1 MYIHFLKSFFIL
13 ISGFIIF
20 TGCSN
25 DSGQSNIGSTQ
36 QNLSVYGKFIDA
48 KVEGLS
54 YKCSSGSSG
63 LTDSNGFFTCY
74 EDNSIVFSIGNYE
87 FNPVTLDTIITPY
100 TLFPSSIDSAIN
112 LARLLQ
118 SIDSDQDPTNS
129 TITINKTL
137 ESLLP
142 QDLDF
147 SSSNFE
153 SYVENSLGIK
163 LVSAYDAQSRLNESI
178 LAQGG
183 NIPTDAELAVPNA
196 GSDQNIT
203 TGSTVTLDG
212 SNSIKADSFLWEIVL
227 KPDGSSSTLINQTD
241 INPSFEA
248 DKNGTYTIKL
258 TINDLN
264 ISDTVDVTAY
274 DVIVKHNTQPEI
286 NVNSSYSIHEN
297 QTAAFSVSASDDNN
311 DTLSFYIDGN
321 DKNDF
326 NISSSGVVTFITPA
340 DYETK
345 VKYDIIVG
353 VRDTNLS
360 DEKNVTINI
369 DNIEEVPK
377 LDDTILE
384 VSENLASGVSVGSVI
399 ILDNGDDPIESFS
412 ISGVGSSN
420 FSINSS
426 GTITTTSSLD
436 YETASSYNLN
446 VKATNSVGDSNSVT
460 LTINITN
467 VPDVVPII
475 VDTALTVKED
485 ATEGNNVGSITIDN
499 IGDAPIISA
508 ILDGTG
514 KDNFLLANDGT
525 ISVNSGA
532 NLDYENI
539 VEYNLSAQLINS
551 VGNSNIANI
560 NIIVNNIIDEVPTIS
575 NSSGSIDENATVG
588 TIVTNLTINYI
599 GDSNISKISLSG
611 TGSEYFAISNN
622 GVLTLSSSNILD
634 YETKS
639 SYSLSAVATNIAGDS
654 NTANISI
661 SINNV
666 NEVPKLENSSMSIM
680 ENKLS
685 GAVVGDIS
693 IDDSSSDSGDS
704 IITSIT
710 LSGTG
715 NENFLS
721 DANGQVTLSQDASI
735 DFETKQSYSLNAI
748 ATNAHGDSNS
758 VTLTINIEDY
768 VFDPQSIADIYASDA
783 EIDDGFGFSVSI
795 DGDYI
800 LVGVPFDDI
809 GTYSDAGSAYLFKK
823 DINGNINQIDK
834 LKPST
839 SKQEEYFGYSV
850 AIDGNMIVVGAPESS
865 NSSGDI
871 YIFHLDGNDSVVFP
885 PQQLDLGSSASNG
898 DGFGTSVDISGNYI
912 VVGAPGKAS
921 VYLYEL
927 NSTKVASLKDS
938 ESEVGL
944 SSSDD
949 YGSSVAIDGN
959 YFIVGSQ
966 NNDITYTN
974 DGNAYVY
981 KINTSTDQSSKITS
995 IESPSPTNNEDHFGN
1010 SVDISGNYVVVGAY
1024 GNDNIGTNSGR
1035 AFLFEINSIGSSIE
1049 HVDTIEPDQEPN
1061 ILEAGDYF
1069 GSSIS
1074 IDGNYIV
1081 VGAKTKD
1088 FGSEVNAGSAYVYHI
1103 DTTNDLTTLVKKID
1117 SKTPSTNDEYA
1128 SSVAID
1134 GDFIVIGA
1142 PNDDTSSDNSGK
1154 VHLYDGEPVDNSL

>member
-1 MYIHFLKSFFIL
+1 
-13 ISGFIIF
+13 
-20 TGCSN
+20 
-25 DSGQSNIGSTQ
+25 
-36 QNLSVYGKFIDA
+36 
-48 KVEGLS
+48 
-54 YKCSSGSSG
+54 
-63 LTDSNGFFTCY
+63 
-74 EDNSIVFSIGNYE
+74 
-87 FNPVTLDTIITPY
+87 
-100 TLFPSSIDSAIN
+100 
-112 LARLLQ
+112 LQ

-227 KPDGSSSTLINQTD
+227 KPDGSSSTLTNQTD

-297 QTAAFSVSASDDNN
+297 QTAAFSVSASDDDN